1 MTNKLYNTILLLA
14 LFILTSYS
22 INLNKEKDIINNKLN
37 QLKLNQTN
45 QAEILDTFAQ
55 KIEDNEDLIES
66 IFDIQF
72 HSNVVATM
80 YHPVPEQTDST
91 PNVTA
96 DGTVIEI
103 DNASDYRYIAVSRDL
118 HRRYGGDFNFDDIVY
133 IRSDELT
140 GFFIVKDLMNA
151 RFTNRIDF
159 LHSPDTPP
167 FKLVNVELYA
177 TNIRQ
182 TD

>member
-1 MTNKLYNTILLLA
+1 MINKIYNIILLLA
-14 LFILTSYS
+14 LFILTNYS
-22 INLNKEKDIINNKLN
+22 ININKEKAIIDNKLE

-45 QAEILDTFAQ
+45 QRQILDTFAQ

-80 YHPVPEQTDST
+80 YHPVPEQTDDT
-91 PNVTA
+91 PNITA

-140 GFFIVKDLMNA
+140 GFFIIKDLMNA
-151 RFTNRIDF
+151 RFTHRIDF
-159 LHSPDTPP
+159 LHSPGTPP
-167 FKLVNVELYA
+167 FKLVDVELYA

>member
-1 MTNKLYNTILLLA
+1 MINKIYNIILLLA
-14 LFILTSYS
+14 LFILTNYS
-22 INLNKEKDIINNKLN
+22 ININKEKAIIDNKLE

-45 QAEILDTFAQ
+45 QGEILDTFAQ

-80 YHPVPEQTDST
+80 YHPVPSQTDDT
-91 PNVTA
+91 PNITA

-140 GFFIVKDLMNA
+140 GFFIIKDLMNA
-151 RFTNRIDF
+151 RFTSRIDF

-167 FKLVNVELYA
+167 FKLVDVELYA